1 MALLTGGHL
10 ATDLA
15 SGALPAL
22 LPFFKDRFGLSY
34 TLTALLI
41 LASTFASSI
50 IQPFFGHFSD
60 RFRLEWM
67 LPAGIMLAGLG
78 FGLGAIM
85 PSYWLLLLF
94 VVFSG
99 IGIAAFHPEASKCAS
114 FASGQRRASGMSVF
128 QVGGNIGFGLGPVVA
143 VPLVNWLG
151 MEGGLLVAVP
161 TTVVGLILLRNLPR
175 LARLATGTHARAVRE
190 GENNPRALT
199 LLLTVITLRGTLT
212 FGLVTFVPLYLVEL
226 GHSKSYASH
235 LLALM
240 LLSGGAGTLVTGPL
254 ADRVGRRPVLI
265 VSTMLGGLFTVLFI
279 QVDGPLGAVGL
290 VGVGLCTIATYAVQ
304 TLMCQEYMPRNL
316 GMASGL
322 AIGLSSGIAGVAA
335 VVLGAVADSID
346 LRTALWLLVAAPVV
360 GFLLSLKLPATPVR
374 QGVTVAEPAG

>member
-15 SGALPAL
+15 SGTLPAL
-22 LPFFKDRFGLSY
+22 LPFFKDRFDLSY

-50 IQPFFGHFSD
+50 IQPFFGHWSD
-60 RFRLEWM
+60 RYRLAWM
-67 LPAGIMLAGLG
+67 LPAGITLAGLG
-78 FGLGAIM
+78 IALGTIM
-85 PSYWLLLLF
+85 PTYPLLVLF
-94 VVFSG
+94 VVLSG
-99 IGIAAFHPEASKCAS
+99 FGIAAFHPEASKCAS
-114 FASGQRRASGMSVF
+114 FASGERRASGMSLF
-128 QVGGNIGFGLGPVVA
+128 QVGGNVGFGLGPIVA

-151 MEGGLLVAVP
+151 MEGGLLIAVP
-161 TTVVGLILLRNLPR
+161 TTVVGLILLRQLPR
-175 LARLATGTHARAVRE
+175 LARLATGTYARSVRE
-190 GENNPRALT
+190 GENNPRALA
-199 LLLTVITLRGTLT
+199 LLLTVITLRSTLT
-212 FGLVTFVPLYLVEL
+212 FALVTFVPLYVATL
-226 GHSKSYASH
+226 GHSKAYGSH

-265 VSTMLGGLFTVLFI
+265 VSTLLGGLFTVLFI
-279 QVDGPLGAVGL
+279 QVDGVLGAIGL

-322 AIGLSSGIAGVAA
+322 AIGLSSGLAGLAA

-346 LRTALWLLVAAPVV
+346 LKTALWLLVAAPVV
-360 GFLLSLKLPATPVR
+360 GFLLSLKLPAATVR
-374 QGVTVAEPAG
+374 RTVTAAGPAG